1 MTNDRNARYGAATG
15 IVFLILVVVGFSIF
29 GSDAPST
36 NASGQEWTAWY
47 ADHQN
52 RIQVGM
58 TLVGVSVFFFL
69 WFLGSLR
76 SALAA
81 AEGGTGRL
89 ASVAFGGGMLG
100 AAFFMVAVAA
110 AETAAFHATEPG
122 VDPSI
127 TEAINEFGLTV
138 AAPASAGFTALFAA
152 SAVAGYRHGAF
163 RPAVAG
169 LAALAAITQVF
180 AYGAG
185 VTETGAF
192 AADGV
197 LGLWVP
203 FVGFVVGVLALSV
216 TLVRRPVRRPTL
228 Q

>member
-15 IVFLILVVVGFSIF
+15 IVFLVLVVVGFSLF

-36 NASGQEWTAWY
+36 DAPGEQWAAWY
-47 ADHQN
+47 VEHQD
-52 RIQVGM
+52 RIQVGL
-58 TLVGVSVFFFL
+58 TLVGVSVFFFI

-89 ASVAFGGGMLG
+89 ASVAFGGGILA
-100 AAFFMVAVAA
+100 AAFFMIAVTAA
-110 AETAAFHATEPG
+110 ATAAFHATEPG
-122 VDPSI
+122 ADPNI

-138 AAPASAGFTALFAA
+138 AAPAAGGFTALFAA
-152 SAVAGYRHGAF
+152 SAVVGYRHGAF
-163 RPAVAG
+163 APAIAG
-169 LAALAAITQVF
+169 LSALAAITQVF
-180 AYGAG
+180 AYGTA

-203 FVGFVVGVLALSV
+203 FFGFIVGILALSV
-216 TLVRRPVRRPTL
+216 TLVRRPAVGPTA